1 MKAMK
6 RFAGILLALVMLL
19 TMTVTTSFAAG
30 SGATGSITVNNP
42 MKDVTY
48 TAYKIFDVTYEDG
61 NSSHVTYSISTT
73 SPWYDVV
80 MNTDGTSKIT
90 GLKATKL
97 NDTTY
102 AIEEGSGFSGA
113 GFAAA
118 LRNAVANNTVTDPNK
133 VVIGTGTES
142 GGTVPAVSKD
152 NIPLG
157 YYLVV
162 GSKGAETSALCNLTT
177 TNPNAYIN
185 DKNDITFSKAL
196 TDPKTPS
203 VQVGQEV
210 TFTLTGKMPD
220 ASGFEGGYK
229 YFMSDTMSNG
239 LSYIDKVVVNIGTA
253 ETGVGPLTATNGD
266 DATVKAKYEKY
277 FTYEKTTNGFLLK
290 FKVLDNKDLA
300 GKVIKV
306 TYKAK
311 VTKDAAGK
319 IENNTATLEYSNNPQ
334 NWEQTKTLT
343 DQKKVY
349 SAIINILKHEVN
361 NEGKTLDGAEFV
373 LRRTG
378 SNGQPEYYKYDAT
391 KDEVSW
397 VSDQKDATVKKTEN
411 GGKASFIGLTDG
423 EYSLKET
430 KAPEGYKLPE
440 NIVATINIAGSSTNA
455 DTLTVE
461 SKVPNTP
468 GSMLPTTGGIGTTIF
483 YILGAILVIGAGVLL
498 INRRRMNAE
507 K

>member
-1 MKAMK
+1 MKTMK
-6 RFAGILLALVMLL
+6 RFAGLLLALVMIL
-19 TMTVTTSFAAG
+19 TMTVTASAAG
-30 SGATGSITVNNP
+30 SGSTGSITVNNP
-42 MKDVTY
+42 MDGVTY
-48 TAYKIFDVTYEDG
+48 TAYKIFDVQYQDS
-61 NSSHVTYSISTT
+61 NSSHVTYTISTT
-73 SPWYDVV
+73 SPWYSTI
-80 MNTDGTSKIT
+80 MNADGTSKIT
-90 GLKATKL
+90 GLNATKL

-102 AIEEGSGFSGA
+102 TIEEGTGFGEAS
-113 GFAAA
+113 FAAA
-118 LRNAVANNTVTDPNK
+118 LRTAVVNGTVTDTSK
-133 VVIGTGTES
+133 VVIGTGAAS
-142 GGTVPAVSKD
+142 GGTIPAVSKD
-152 NIPLG
+152 GIPLG

-196 TDPKTPS
+196 TDPASPS

-220 ASGFEGGYK
+220 SSGFEGGYK
-229 YFMSDTMSNG
+229 YYMSDTMSDG
-239 LSYIDKVVVNIGTA
+239 LTYIDKVVVNIGTA
-253 ETGVGPLTATNGD
+253 ETGVDPMTATSTD
-266 DATVKAKYEKY
+266 DATAKAKYEDY
-277 FTYEKTTNGFLLK
+277 FTYETTTNGFVLR
-290 FKVLDNKDLA
+290 FKVLENQDLA

-311 VTKDAAGK
+311 VNNNAAGN

-334 NWEQTKTLT
+334 NWEATKTLT

-349 SAIINILKHEVN
+349 SAVINILKHEVN

-378 SNGQPEYYKYDAT
+378 SNGQPEYYKYDGT
-391 KDEVSW
+391 NDIVSW
-397 VSDQKDATVKKTEN
+397 VSDQANATVVQTEN
-411 GGKASFIGLTDG
+411 GGKASFIGLTNG

-430 KAPEGYKLPE
+430 KAPDGYKLPE
-440 NIVATINIAGSSTNA
+440 NIVATITIAGNDTNA
-455 DTLTVE
+455 DSLTVE

-468 GSMLPTTGGIGTTIF
+468 GSMLPTTGGIGTTLF
-483 YILGAILVIGAGVLL
+483 YILGAILVIGAGILL
-498 INRRRMNAE
+498 INRRRMNAD